1 MQKHQ
6 CGNATSS
13 FMLQKLKRKMED
25 VKFLTLLKKHS
36 SPEIRSNLN
45 VLAPMKGIDIHFFTP
60 QDMPKSVKTKKV
72 IDGPFRKSMSKSKF
86 IDFKH
91 PIFLVFSNKTRFS
104 PRFWLSCIQLQ
115 KVLIVGIKVY
125 GFRAKKRKN
134 ILAHQGIEPGT
145 SRL

>member
-1 MQKHQ
+1 
-6 CGNATSS
+6 
-13 FMLQKLKRKMED
+13 
-25 VKFLTLLKKHS
+25 
-36 SPEIRSNLN
+36 
-45 VLAPMKGIDIHFFTP
+45 
-60 QDMPKSVKTKKV
+60 MPKSVKTKKV

-125 GFRAKKRKN
+125 GFRAKKRKK

-145 SRL
+145 SRLWGQRSTTWANFTKMRRGQKFGYLYLISNLAKKILQTQISQGSVDNFFSFDAFWHQYTW